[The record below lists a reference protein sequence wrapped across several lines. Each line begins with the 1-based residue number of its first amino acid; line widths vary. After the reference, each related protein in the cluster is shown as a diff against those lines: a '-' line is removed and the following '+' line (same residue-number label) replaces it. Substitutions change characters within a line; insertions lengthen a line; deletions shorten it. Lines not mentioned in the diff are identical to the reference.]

1 MRNPF
6 AVDDAPDPTGADVTD
21 FASSLPASTPDD
33 DNAVAW
39 VAIATSGDGLEGAW
53 SARWRGGQD
62 EDWQQGVATVRRA
75 DGKVFILYKD
85 AGTYLIEATE
95 QQDKDGGALLTGRL
109 VNVDK
114 PSETSPWVG
123 RVVTPYRIDGYWKKG
138 RWDLRRSSPDERP
151 EPIVSAVLTEAR
163 RLGQAELRELLGFAR
178 YLRWRGERH

>member
-6 AVDDAPDPTGADVTD
+6 AVDDVPDPTGNDVQD
-21 FASSLPASTPDD
+21 FATSVPAAASDD

-53 SARWRGGQD
+53 SARWRGGAD

-85 AGTYLIEATE
+85 AATYLIEADE
-95 QQDKDGGALLTGRL
+95 RDGGDLLVGRF

-114 PSETSPWVG
+114 PDDTSPWVG
-123 RVVTPYRIDGYWKKG
+123 RVVTPYRIDGYWRKG